1 MNFVTFTPS
10 YDEQLLK
17 RGQHLCLINNEAP
30 EHSMEKKLY
39 CIVKSVSREKLVI
52 TYMTQGGS
60 MEDSVLTIEEA
71 MDTYTIVNLVPDVN
85 ELKDDSNIKQF
96 QKEDKFYA
104 D

>member
-1 MNFVTFTPS
+1 MNFVAFTPS

-30 EHSMEKKLY
+30 KHSKQKKLY

-52 TYMTQGGS
+52 TYMTQSGS
-60 MEDSVLTIEEA
+60 MEDLVLTIRDA
-71 MDTYTIVNLVPDVN
+71 MNMYTIINLVPDVN
-85 ELKDDSNIKQF
+85 ELKDDSNIKQV